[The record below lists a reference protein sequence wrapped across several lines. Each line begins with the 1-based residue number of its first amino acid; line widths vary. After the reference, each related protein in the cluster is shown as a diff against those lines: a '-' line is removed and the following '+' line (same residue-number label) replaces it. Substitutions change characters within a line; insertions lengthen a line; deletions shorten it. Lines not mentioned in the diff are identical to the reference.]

1 MLKNKLSHIAILE
14 EQVEKLQ
21 DLANQFSAI
30 TGHSLEEVEEG
41 IVRLLTPLALDLAM
55 PPAKDDTY
63 KIEWLDSET
72 VRLTPSQ

>member
-1 MLKNKLSHIAILE
+1 M
-14 EQVEKLQ
+14 
-21 DLANQFSAI
+21 SAK
-30 TGHSLEEVEEG
+30 
-41 IVRLLTPLALDLAM
+41 RLLEYMAMVEQKHSYTECWVLLKKMLEAIVAQTEAAEQPLALDLAM

>member
-1 MLKNKLSHIAILE
+1 M
-14 EQVEKLQ
+14 LQ
-21 DLANQFSAI
+21 DLRIEKEDLQA
-30 TGHSLEEVEEG
+30 
-41 IVRLLTPLALDLAM
+41 LLAEMEKRGFVATTLHEIRTFTMAQRRTPLALDLAL